1 MRQRAYCVA
10 LLLLLLTVS
19 AFGAEYKIVVH
30 HLNPTTSLS
39 KAVVADY
46 FLKKKRTW
54 PDDRP
59 VVVVDQAVS
68 SRVRE
73 TFSIAVLGRPVAAVS
88 NYWHNQIFSGRD
100 VPPLQEPSD
109 QKVIEFVRSSPG
121 AIGYVSATADTGDL
135 KIVTVH

>member
-1 MRQRAYCVA
+1 MTDNPHPSPPRQSSSFHSYF
-10 LLLLLLTVS
+10 LLLLLTVS

-59 VVVVDQAVS
+59 VVVVDQAIS
-68 SRVRE
+68 SRR
-73 TFSIAVLGRPVAAVS
+73 
-88 NYWHNQIFSGRD
+88 
-100 VPPLQEPSD
+100 
-109 QKVIEFVRSSPG
+109 
-121 AIGYVSATADTGDL
+121 
-135 KIVTVH
+135 